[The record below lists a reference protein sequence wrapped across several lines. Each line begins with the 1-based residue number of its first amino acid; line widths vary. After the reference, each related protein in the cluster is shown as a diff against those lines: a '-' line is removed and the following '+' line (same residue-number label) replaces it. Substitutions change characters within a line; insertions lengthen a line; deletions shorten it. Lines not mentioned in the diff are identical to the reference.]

1 MPRHKPHIFAKS
13 IYGVITIIT
22 LSSYIFFRGI
32 KEKKDFNKISG
43 KVVYCDNSFEDL
55 PNRDFG
61 KYRYLKI
68 NNFQSMF
75 QIFIGKDFGDFKP
88 ALELID
94 SIRIGD
100 EIEIYFDTTEMESDP
115 RINNLIQYIDKD
127 SIPYY
132 IRGNHDKIFGTILF
146 SIGVIIF
153 LTLLI
158 LKRQK
163 KIE

>member
-1 MPRHKPHIFAKS
+1 MPKHKPHIFVKS

-43 KVVYCDNSFEDL
+43 IVVYNDNSFEDW

-68 NNFQSMF
+68 DNFQSMF

-88 ALELID
+88 ELELID
-94 SIRIGD
+94 SLRIGD
-100 EIEIYFDTTEMESDP
+100 QIDIYYDTNEMESDS

-127 SIPYY
+127 STPYF
-132 IRGNHDKIFGTILF
+132 IKGNQDKIFGIILF
-146 SIGVIIF
+146 VIGIVVL

-158 LKRQK
+158 LKRQN